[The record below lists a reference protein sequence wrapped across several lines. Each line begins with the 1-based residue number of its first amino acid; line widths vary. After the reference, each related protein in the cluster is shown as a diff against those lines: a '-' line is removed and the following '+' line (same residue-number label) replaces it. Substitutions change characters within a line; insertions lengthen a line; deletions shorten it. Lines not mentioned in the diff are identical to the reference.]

1 MPNAP
6 KANADSNNAASSQS
20 VGEQIRDLRKT
31 RTLTLQGLADKIG
44 RPVGYVLQIE
54 RNISDVSNPVLKEIA
69 EAFDVNINWLFQGNA
84 NAPAGER
91 EYVVRVENRRRL
103 DFAGTG
109 LVEEL
114 CLLISQGRSRW
125 FWERL
130 RRGPRRGLKCIHARV
145 RLGGI

>member
-44 RPVGYVLQIE
+44 RSVGYVSQIE
-54 RNISDVSNPVLKEIA
+54 RNISDVSIPVLKEIA

-114 CLLISQGRSRW
+114 CLLISQGRSR
-125 FWERL
+125 
-130 RRGPRRGLKCIHARV
+130 
-145 RLGGI
+145 